1 MSSDDND
8 QEEVSDA
15 PPVQDEQAPP
25 IRKTW
30 GAPTVVASSGGS
42 GGSQHVGGTAEKKSL
57 LSIMAE
63 EQEKEESNRASK
75 RLGKETLNRYDQE
88 EQALQEA
95 LQASLMQD
103 QNNTNDDD
111 DDDDLTMDDETRRA
125 ILLSTMETTE
135 PPPTTVAASLPQQEE
150 TNTETAGISAEELEA
165 IENALR
171 EADDA
176 ETAKSFQL
184 ALSLHTEETSR
195 GGSQSLHQS
204 VGSAQLKQGNVRT
217 VTRAEYMR
225 EQEAAI
231 QGDAITPAQSAY
243 HGNDDDDDDYH
254 EGEAGFRLNSSK
266 QSSQWNR
273 LDQGSVIGPN
283 NEVRTKHDIE
293 LQSQANAYRLSLDL
307 EQDSVRV
314 GNKAFN
320 SFKRSV
326 QKTNNS
332 KGGAGQKKPPGTPS
346 AKLPPV
352 TSNTAVEDVHQATT
366 QNDELSMIVES
377 ATNLKPDGSPEPSSS

>member
-103 QNNTNDDD
+103 QNNTNDD